1 MTGGPI
7 AFVSTPENQVLGSRE
22 GESSEGSSGERVRFQ
37 NPISIE
43 IYFLSETLTGFN
55 PLLGQIVKNLLQAI
69 KTVKRVLAH
78 LKLHTVRLRKHCN
91 KYDDILVG

>member
-1 MTGGPI
+1 MGSRGGLRGELSERSCLWLRERSSGGTKVTGGPI

-55 PLLGQIVKNLLQAI
+55 PMLGQTVKNLLQAI
-69 KTVKRVLAH
+69 
-78 LKLHTVRLRKHCN
+78 
-91 KYDDILVG
+91 